1 MAIAKAGDISMEY
14 YVEGSGPPLFMIMGM
29 GGQASSWGEPL
40 LEGLQRHFTTIRFSN
55 RGTGGTDK
63 PADGYTIRQ
72 MADDAAGLLDAIGIG
87 KAHVFGISMGGMIAQ
102 EVVLNHPQKVQ
113 GLVLGCTN
121 CGPAH
126 SVSVAA
132 QTLAR
137 FGQIMQLPVEER
149 IQRYWEITVTPE
161 FMQSRAD
168 FLTRII
174 ELGMTTPTPMETFGR
189 QFGAAQA
196 FDTYDRL
203 SQIKSPTLILH
214 GDRDI
219 LVPVENAE
227 ILHTQIPGSR
237 ARIVQGTGHCFFWE
251 EPEEVVEEVVKFLS
265 GVPTPA

>member
-1 MAIAKAGDISMEY
+1 
-14 YVEGSGPPLFMIMGM
+14 
-29 GGQASSWGEPL
+29 L

-72 MADDAAGLLDAIGIG
+72 MADDAAELMDAIGIG

-113 GLVLGCTN
+113 RLVLGCTN

-126 SVSVAA
+126 SVAVSA

-161 FMQSRAD
+161 FVQSRAD
-168 FLTRII
+168 FLARII

-196 FDTYDRL
+196 FDTHDRL

-214 GDRDI
+214 GNRDI
-219 LVPVENAE
+219 LVPAENAE
-227 ILHTQIPGSR
+227 ILHEQIPGSR
-237 ARIVQGTGHCFFWE
+237 VRIVQGTGHCFFWE
-251 EPEEVVEEVVKFLS
+251 EPEEVVQEVVGFLS
-265 GVPTPA
+265 KASVGA